1 MRNAIKTL
9 KAMADPTRL
18 RILRLLLQR
27 ELCVCELM
35 FILKMEQSRISH
47 QLRILRD
54 ASLVE
59 DKREGKWITYRVL
72 DKARPNLELLLNQ
85 LLEKQLRESDEAFG
99 DLGNLELCLRE
110 DVRRRHSL
118 SPQQSREN
126 S

>member
-1 MRNAIKTL
+1 MRNAVKTL

-18 RILRLLLQR
+18 RILRLLLR
-27 ELCVCELM
+27 RDLCVCELM

-54 ASLVE
+54 AGLVE
-59 DKREGKWITYRVL
+59 DKREGKWMIYRVL

-85 LLEKQLRESDEAFG
+85 LLKKQLRESEEAFS
-99 DLGNLELCLRE
+99 DLGNLELCLRQ
-110 DVRRRHSL
+110 DVRRKHS
-118 SPQQSREN
+118 SSARQSREN